1 MTGDVNKSLTTI
13 ASGEWS
19 RDPDLT
25 DYRAEWLSDML
36 VERATCALAAPVY
49 RIGAHVVG
57 APGYIWFR
65 FWLANGEHILEKYFD
80 DHGRPIGMHA
90 RIGMAVPHRGRG
102 FSATNLL
109 LGLWITDDAHV
120 TVLNEV
126 EFEQAVAQ
134 GLLSP
139 IEAEHAEQQIREV
152 TMAIAHKRYPPPIVR
167 NLTITMPDEDPA

>member
-1 MTGDVNKSLTTI
+1 MNKPLTTI

-19 RDPDLT
+19 RHPELT

-36 VERATCALAAPVY
+36 VERATRAPDSPVH
-49 RIGAHVVG
+49 RIGQHVVG

-80 DHGRPIGMHA
+80 DHGQPLGMYA
-90 RIGMAVPHRGRG
+90 RIGMAVPHKGRG
-102 FSATNLL
+102 FSAMNLL
-109 LGLWITDDAHV
+109 LSLWITDDARV
-120 TVLNEV
+120 TVLNEE
-126 EFEQAVAQ
+126 EFEQAVKQ

-167 NLTITMPDEDPA
+167 NLTITMPEDQSA

>member
-1 MTGDVNKSLTTI
+1 MNKTLTTI
-13 ASGEWS
+13 VSGEWS
-19 RDPDLT
+19 RHPELT

-36 VERATCALAAPVY
+36 VERATRAPDSPVH
-49 RIGAHVVG
+49 RIEQHIVG

-80 DHGRPIGMHA
+80 DHGQPLGMYA

-102 FSATNLL
+102 FSALNLL
-109 LGLWITDDAHV
+109 LGLWITDDARV
-120 TVLNEV
+120 TVLNEA
-126 EFEQAVAQ
+126 EFDQAVAHA
-134 GLLSP
+134 LLSP

-167 NLTITMPDEDPA
+167 NLTITMPEDNPA

>member
-1 MTGDVNKSLTTI
+1 MNKPLTTI

-19 RDPDLT
+19 RHPEMT
-25 DYRAEWLSDML
+25 DYRSEWLSDML
-36 VERATCALAAPVY
+36 VERATRTPDAPER
-49 RIGAHVVG
+49 RIGQHVIG

-80 DHGRPIGMHA
+80 DHGQPIGMYA
-90 RIGMAVPHRGRG
+90 RIGMAVPHKGRG
-102 FSATNLL
+102 FSALNLL
-109 LGLWITDDAHV
+109 LGLWITDDARV
-120 TVLNEV
+120 TVLNED
-126 EFEQAVAQ
+126 EFEQAVKQ

-167 NLTITMPDEDPA
+167 NLTITMPEDAPA

>member
-1 MTGDVNKSLTTI
+1 MNKPLTTI

-19 RDPDLT
+19 RHPELT

-36 VERATCALAAPVY
+36 VERATCAPDAPAQH
-49 RIGAHVVG
+49 IGQHVIG

-80 DHGRPIGMHA
+80 EHGQPVGMYA
-90 RIGMAVPHRGRG
+90 RIGMAVPHKGRG
-102 FSATNLL
+102 FSAMNLL
-109 LGLWITDDAHV
+109 LGLWITDDARV

-126 EFEQAVAQ
+126 EFDQAVAQ
-134 GLLSP
+134 GALSP

-167 NLTITMPDEDPA
+167 NLTITMPEDQPA